1 MKRINFNEIIECS
14 SQQSIL
20 TGQAGFGIR
29 TFTQGMDA
37 EWVRSIC
44 EQVNCAYEVGI
55 ADQVTAEQIAQ
66 DANVIK
72 KYPRTLKYTA
82 VKDDEGKSW
91 YVIACSTYIDIDYGF
106 FCGINSARRVG
117 SNYIANI
124 LVFEEQPTPSLFY
137 TLLKERIFLPVN
149 NTCDANNPE
158 LKELLTGEPRY
169 LTPRTIQIEEP
180 TLEAAYQTMEINR
193 QTALLAIALL
203 QAKINQDLQKENCLQ
218 NVIIESE
225 ESQTPSILQDLGK
238 LPAELVSDKY
248 FQTNYLQG
256 YGMPN
261 GYRMVFLNEHN
272 KEQVYIENYVY
283 LNLRK
288 KTKANEIEGNEKNE
302 LSFSTSKNMTE
313 NINTENY
320 FFRKII
326 EAADTHRY
334 DRFQAF
340 INYLLQTKAKS
351 DTDYKILYLLFIATK
366 TDEYQELGTL
376 NSDIYQEIRD
386 AQLSE
391 EEQQILTKSINNT
404 LIHAIQ
410 QGASHHE
417 MSMDEKEI
425 VRSTINAYAVY
436 CFYYPQEALL
446 ESVKAFLATKHIL
459 DEEKSVYL
467 EIVYRLRTQ
476 PAHISGTYW
485 EMLVAKRLG
494 LDINTTR
501 RQICE
506 RLFTYV
512 LGEKRKPDLKLLEK
526 YLYDSYAN
534 GKSEDLRKV
543 DNLTK
548 TGTKADSFM
557 LIDCLWKIFKGQK
570 VLLTEC
576 TPALINLAQ
585 WDTEVR
591 KEYLAQCTDKDAK
604 AFISKYYRFGSTL
617 IRNLFKKK

>member
-1 MKRINFNEIIECS
+1 MKCINFNEIIECS
-14 SQQSIL
+14 SQKSIL

-55 ADQVTAEQIAQ
+55 ADQVTADQIAQ
-66 DANVIK
+66 DADIVK
-72 KYPRTLKYTA
+72 KYPRTLKYTT
-82 VKDDEGKSW
+82 VKDDKGKNW
-91 YVIACSTYIDIDYGF
+91 YIIACSTYIGIDYGF

-117 SNYIANI
+117 SNYIADI
-124 LVFEEQPTPSLFY
+124 LVFDEQPTPSVFY
-137 TLLKERIFLPVN
+137 TLLKEHAFLPVN
-149 NTCDANNPE
+149 NICDANNPE
-158 LKELLTGEPRY
+158 LKDLLTGEPSY
-169 LTPRTIQIEEP
+169 LVPRSIPIEESNTKTVNP
-180 TLEAAYQTMEINR
+180 TMEINR

-203 QAKINQDLQKENCLQ
+203 QTKINQDLQKENCLQ
-218 NVIIESE
+218 NIIIESE
-225 ESQTPSILQDLGK
+225 ESQVPAILQDLGK
-238 LPAELVSDKY
+238 LPVALVGDKY

-261 GYRMVFLNEHN
+261 GYRMIFLNEHN

-288 KTKANEIEGNEKNE
+288 ETKANQIEKSSQNEQPVPD
-302 LSFSTSKNMTE
+302 SKSMTE
-313 NINTENY
+313 NIDTENY

-326 EAADTHRY
+326 EAAETNRY

-340 INYLLQTKAKS
+340 INYLLQTKAKT
-351 DTDYKILYLLFIATK
+351 DTDYKILYLLFIATE
-366 TDEYQELGTL
+366 TDENQELEALTPG
-376 NSDIYQEIRD
+376 IYKEIRE

-391 EEQQILTKSINNT
+391 EQQQILTKSINST

-410 QGASHHE
+410 QDVGDQE
-417 MSMDEKEI
+417 MSIGEKEI

-436 CFYYPQEALL
+436 CFHYPQEAQL
-446 ESVKAFLATKHIL
+446 ESVGTFLATKHIL
-459 DEEKSVYL
+459 DEEKSVYF
-467 EIVYRLRTQ
+467 EIVYRLRTH
-476 PAHISGTYW
+476 PTNISGTYW

-512 LGEKRKPDLKLLEK
+512 LSEKRKPDLKLLEK
-526 YLYDSYAN
+526 YLYDSYAI
-534 GKSEDLRKV
+534 GKKESIYKV
-543 DNLTK
+543 ENQA
-548 TGTKADSFM
+548 KADSFM

-570 VLLTEC
+570 VLLAEC
-576 TPALINLAQ
+576 TPALIDLAQ
-585 WDTEVR
+585 WDTETR
-591 KEYLAQCTDKDAK
+591 KEYLTQCTDKDAK